1 MKVNLDTVTGYN
13 IKNLSLQD
21 IFKIINMNFGCFLAC
36 SPEILLIPLDRCHF
50 IVISVQLNLTKS

>member
-21 IFKIINMNFGCFLAC
+21 IFKIINKKKVNLQKGYNKYKPHNSQCMNENPCT
-36 SPEILLIPLDRCHF
+36 
-50 IVISVQLNLTKS
+50 NK